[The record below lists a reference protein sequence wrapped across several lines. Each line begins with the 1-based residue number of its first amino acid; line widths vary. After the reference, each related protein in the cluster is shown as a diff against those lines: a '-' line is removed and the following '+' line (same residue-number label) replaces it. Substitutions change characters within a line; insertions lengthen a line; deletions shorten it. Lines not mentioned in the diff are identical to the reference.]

1 MTNGNNIVFNIANS
15 GTISLIGAK
24 GKTINIYPNSN
35 PTPPTVAP
43 AVTPQG
49 VIKTFMGVLDT
60 VPSVSKDAL
69 DKAVSVATG
78 GYFTNIDAAI
88 DRMTLDCANA
98 TNADTF
104 LREKCGII
112 LGNADTGAITGS
124 DADGSSVKTAQ
135 SVVQEYG
142 TLDNFTGDS
151 FTTNDGLKVYL
162 GKFPDYNG
170 TSLNRASAISFES
183 LDYKQKYI
191 WQAFKTWWADGA
203 LSLIAESYGDNYG
216 FGYNSSATVKE
227 MYFGFFEEEPN
238 SYGAATLAWHANLP
252 AGYLTMAVNFHDEV
266 YATLTDGD
274 NPDGENDNRWP
285 YLDRMLAHEMTHA
298 VMMANING
306 YGNLPQFIKEG
317 MAELTHGADDD
328 RQQYIRNLST
338 QPDNLK
344 LSLSLTDTG
353 TGKIGKVDAYAGG
366 YMFLRYLAK
375 QGSEHYPNANS
386 SGQVSSS
393 ASVSESESANA
404 LTVANKLM
412 TVAKD
417 FFGKSIRLTDYA
429 SVSKVDATALTKGIQ
444 IIGNTKANSI
454 SAGSGNDTVFANVEN
469 DTLHGGAGNDVLCGE
484 AGNDKIYGDSGDDTL
499 SGGTGNDTLTGGDGK
514 DLFVHVADND
524 IITDYKEEDKIQ
536 LVEGNIVS
544 KSING
549 SNLVLDI
556 GRYGSITVT
565 DGASKNITVI
575 DGDGNETIISPAKIK
590 KYTNSSAAKV
600 TLASTYD
607 VADATARTKAIR
619 IVGNAKDNTI
629 LGGTGKDTLYGKDG
643 NDYLAGNAGNDKLYG
658 QNGADTL
665 WGGTGNDTLTGGDSN
680 DLFVYST
687 GNDVI
692 ADYAAGDKISISGS
706 ISSSSVKGS
715 DATFKIGSSTLTVKK
730 GKGKEIAF
738 INADGTERTIIGGA
752 YLADNGTKSAATR
765 KITQSSV
772 VVARIRY
779 TAKMAMIILSATRAP
794 ISSMVKTELIRFGA
808 ARATTAFGEPKEP
821 IRSCTIRVKAKILF
835 TDSTIPICSR

>member
-252 AGYLTMAVNFHDEV
+252 AGYLTMAVNFHEKV
-266 YATLTDGD
+266 YATLSNGG
-274 NPDGENDNRWP
+274 NPDGKNDSGYT
-285 YLDRMLAHEMTHA
+285 YLDRTLAHEFTHA
-298 VMMANING
+298 VMSANING
-306 YGNLPQFIKEG
+306 FDNLPQFITEG
-317 MAELTHGADDD
+317 MAELTHGIDDERTSKINLLADD
-328 RQQYIRNLST
+328 SAS
-338 QPDNLK
+338 LK
-344 LSLSLTDTG
+344 SSLALAPG
-353 TGKIGKVDAYAGG
+353 TCGNYEYAGG

-404 LTVANKLM
+404 LTVANNLM
-412 TVAKD
+412 TVAED

-524 IITDYKEEDKIQ
+524 IITDYK
-536 LVEGNIVS
+536 
-544 KSING
+544 
-549 SNLVLDI
+549 
-556 GRYGSITVT
+556 R
-565 DGASKNITVI
+565 
-575 DGDGNETIISPAKIK
+575 
-590 KYTNSSAAKV
+590 
-600 TLASTYD
+600 
-607 VADATARTKAIR
+607 RTK
-619 IVGNAKDNTI
+619 
-629 LGGTGKDTLYGKDG
+629 
-643 NDYLAGNAGNDKLYG
+643 
-658 QNGADTL
+658 
-665 WGGTGNDTLTGGDSN
+665 
-680 DLFVYST
+680 F
-687 GNDVI
+687 
-692 ADYAAGDKISISGS
+692 
-706 ISSSSVKGS
+706 SSSK
-715 DATFKIGSSTLTVKK
+715 A
-730 GKGKEIAF
+730 
-738 INADGTERTIIGGA
+738 
-752 YLADNGTKSAATR
+752 
-765 KITQSSV
+765 
-772 VVARIRY
+772 
-779 TAKMAMIILSATRAP
+779 
-794 ISSMVKTELIRFGA
+794 IS
-808 ARATTAFGEPKEP
+808 
-821 IRSCTIRVKAKILF
+821 
-835 TDSTIPICSR
+835 